1 MAAGV
6 FSPVLF
12 CAFLYNLGAQ
22 AHAHKTT
29 IALAVFCLQCIC
41 AWEINLRLFAA
52 DSERNITGSVAA
64 LLKTYQLFPNSDCKQ
79 GKLNPVTRATTRGGG
94 SPLTA
99 GATRNKN
106 TWEWHLFC
114 GERVTLWSHKFLQS
128 RIKRPVEQR
137 KRGRD
142 WSTGI
147 NVITAARRYLHWD
160 VLHRGGSDIATLA

>member
-52 DSERNITGSVAA
+52 DSERNITASRHCWRRISCSQIQTVNKGNLIPSHAR
-64 LLKTYQLFPNSDCKQ
+64 QHE
-79 GKLNPVTRATTRGGG
+79 GGE

-114 GERVTLWSHKFLQS
+114 GERVTLWSHKFLRS

-160 VLHRGGSDIATLA
+160 ILHRGGSDIATLA